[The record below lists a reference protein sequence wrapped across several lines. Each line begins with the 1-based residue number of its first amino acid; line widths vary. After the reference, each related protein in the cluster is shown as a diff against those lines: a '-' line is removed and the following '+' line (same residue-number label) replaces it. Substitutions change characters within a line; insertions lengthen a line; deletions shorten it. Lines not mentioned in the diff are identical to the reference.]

1 MSFIQLLFVQV
12 DATAGGPAPDTVA
25 RPVQQVVQEVAKA
38 PETLSLWYLLQE
50 GGILMIPLLLCS
62 IIALGIFVERF
73 LAIRKSGSTSHD
85 FMSRIREKVVEGNI
99 SGAVK
104 LTESYEGAIP
114 KVINKGLKRIGKPI
128 DHIEKSMEST
138 GKLEVY
144 HMEKNLGVLSTIAGI
159 APMFGFL
166 GTIAGMIIL
175 FFNIQT
181 QGFSIEHI
189 AGGIY
194 TKMVTSAVG
203 LIIGLLAYVAYNY
216 LNAQINKNVN
226 KIESASNEFL
236 DILQEPVKD

>member
-1 MSFIQLLFVQV
+1 MSLIQLLFVQV

-73 LAIRKSGSTSHD
+73 LAIRKSGATAND

-114 KVINKGLKRIGKPI
+114 NVIRKGLKRIGKPI

-144 HMEKNLGVLSTIAGI
+144 KMEKNLGVLSTIAGI

-226 KIESASNEFL
+226 KIESASNELL
-236 DILQEPVKD
+236 DMLQDPVKD